1 MVDQKNGRRH
11 MASSAKEGG
20 GTRVLVGSN
29 SSVRCVSNR
38 ALAGVEGL
46 RLCLLLMHPQANVL
60 SVRKRL

>member
-1 MVDQKNGRRH
+1 